1 MKTSKGIST
10 FKCFE
15 LDENIGECSPEPC
28 FSKIND
34 IVDENASNQS
44 LQVKIWTEQSSL
56 DSGAIWEI
64 RFSQYNDSSRL
75 EGLFFADAK
84 ERLRDLIDI
93 PDFNT
98 QLSFVSIVGG
108 RGVGKSTL
116 ASLLSGN
123 SSMFTVKSFHTRSA
137 LLDKLIYVVF
147 VLGCI
152 RTINSE
158 YNRWST
164 P

>member
-1 MKTSKGIST
+1 MKTSKGKST

-15 LDENIGECSPEPC
+15 PDENIDECSPEPC

-34 IVDENASNQS
+34 IVDENISNQL
-44 LQVKIWTEQSSL
+44 LQVQIWTEPSSKNNG
-56 DSGAIWEI
+56 SIWEI

-75 EGLFFADAK
+75 EGYFFADAK
-84 ERLRDLIDI
+84 ERLRNLIDI

-98 QLSFVSIVGG
+98 QISFVSIVGG

-137 LLDKLIYVVF
+137 LLDELISVVF

>member
-1 MKTSKGIST
+1 MKTSKGKST

-15 LDENIGECSPEPC
+15 PDENIDECSPEPC

-34 IVDENASNQS
+34 IVDENISNQL
-44 LQVKIWTEQSSL
+44 LQVQIWTEPSSKNNG
-56 DSGAIWEI
+56 SIWEI

-75 EGLFFADAK
+75 EGYFFADAK
-84 ERLRDLIDI
+84 ERLRNLIDI

-123 SSMFTVKSFHTRSA
+123 SSMFTVKSFHTHSA
-137 LLDKLIYVVF
+137 LLDELISVVF

-152 RTINSE
+152 RTIN
-158 YNRWST
+158 
-164 P
+164 